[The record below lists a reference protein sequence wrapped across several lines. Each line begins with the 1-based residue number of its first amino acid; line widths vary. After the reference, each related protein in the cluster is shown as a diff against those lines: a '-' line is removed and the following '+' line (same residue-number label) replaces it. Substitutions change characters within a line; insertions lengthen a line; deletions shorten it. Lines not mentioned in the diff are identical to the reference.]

1 MGKII
6 YVRSRHKIPAAAAPY
21 NVSVIFIKGG
31 SWVPEISIKGAVG
44 VSVIFIKGAV
54 GCQKYLLR
62 GQLECQKYLLRGQL
76 GCQKYLLRGH
86 LGRYRR
92 DVGESVH
99 RSEVYKRRL
108 YLVENF
114 Q

>member
-1 MGKII
+1 M
-6 YVRSRHKIPAAAAPY
+6 
-21 NVSVIFIKGG
+21 
-31 SWVPEISIKGAVG
+31 PEISIKGAVG

-76 GCQKYLLRGH
+76 GCQKYLLRGQ

-99 RSEVYKRRL
+99 RSEVYGRRL
-108 YLVENF
+108 YLVHDNLLSSSRDRRCKG
-114 Q
+114 

>member
-1 MGKII
+1 M
-6 YVRSRHKIPAAAAPY
+6 
-21 NVSVIFIKGG
+21 SVII
-31 SWVPEISIKGAVG
+31 
-44 VSVIFIKGAV
+44 IKGAV

-76 GCQKYLLRGH
+76 GCQKYLLRGQ

-99 RSEVYKRRL
+99 RSEVYER
-108 YLVENF
+108 
-114 Q
+114 